1 MGSSIILPSPGQPT
15 TGPDPGFKTAA
26 TPNIVTFGFDSLAP
40 PSPLYI
46 QRDDQLL
53 IDAASSV
60 VGSVINVSG
69 RLLLPTTPVPA
80 QPTKSG
86 EGDRLIP
93 WAKGGTIQPLAQN
106 MPITVAYSRTQQ
118 SVPLAE
124 GYLLSLYAPGI
135 GQVAGTTFVRL
146 SILRGTVANQQ
157 IVALLCSGYIV
168 GATGIGWPGGR
179 IVTPV
184 EGPGNLRSV
193 TVANPAAGADWSLT
207 VPASARWRVQSW
219 SAIFTASATVASRQ
233 VRSQISDGVQIIFSG
248 QAQAAIV
255 ASQVAQVSAGQGQ
268 VTSTLIATE
277 INPVLPGLLT
287 LPGGFRVQTLTTNI
301 QVGDQ
306 WSAIRVNVEEW
317 IELQ

>member
-1 MGSSIILPSPGQPT
+1 MGSSVILPSPGQPT
-15 TGPDPGFKTAA
+15 KGPDPAFTRAA

-60 VGSVINVSG
+60 APSTINVAG

-80 QPTKSG
+80 QPTQDG
-86 EGDRLIP
+86 APIAPLP
-93 WAKGGTIQPLAQN
+93 WAKGGTIQPFAQS
-106 MPITVAYSRTQQ
+106 MPVSVAYSRTQQ

-124 GYLLSLYAPGI
+124 GYLLSLYAPGN
-135 GQVAGTTFVRL
+135 GQIAGTTFVRL
-146 SILRGTVANQQ
+146 SILRGTVANSQ

-193 TVANPAAGADWSLT
+193 IVANPAAGADWSLT
-207 VPASARWRVQSW
+207 VPASARWRLQSW
-219 SAIFTASATVASRQ
+219 SAIFTASATVANRQ
-233 VRSQISDGVQIIFSG
+233 VRARLGDGVQVTWSG
-248 QAQAAIV
+248 QAQASIV
-255 ASQVAQVSAGQGQ
+255 ASQVAQVSAGQSQ
-268 VTSTLIATE
+268 ATSTLIATE
-277 INPVLPGLLT
+277 INAPLPGQVI
-287 LPGGFRVQTLTTNI
+287 LPGNFTVSTLTAGI

-306 WSAIRVNVEEW
+306 WSAIRVEVEEW